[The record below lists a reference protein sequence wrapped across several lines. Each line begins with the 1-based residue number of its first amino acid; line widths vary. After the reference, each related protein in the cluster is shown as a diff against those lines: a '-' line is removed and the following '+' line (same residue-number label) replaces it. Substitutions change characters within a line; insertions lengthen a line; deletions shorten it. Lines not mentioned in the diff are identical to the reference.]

1 MFYLRPVIRN
11 TMIRDS
17 RQKLNYKSKDKG
29 NGMEKRWEYP
39 VKLSPE
45 ERQLVASIS
54 NELRCSALIAEMLLR
69 KGFTTQDEIR
79 EFFTPTLDGLR
90 DPFLFEDMDRSVHR
104 ILEAIEQKQRIII
117 YGDYDV
123 DGTTATA
130 LLYLG
135 LKRIGADI
143 EFYIPH
149 RMIDGYGLSI
159 NSLDYLKERNA
170 QLIISV
176 DCGVNA
182 IEEVDAINAAGMEI
196 IITDHHN
203 PKDEL
208 PKAYSIIN
216 PKLAGSSYPFQHLA
230 GVGVAY
236 KLLMAIYRV
245 LGIDTPENV
254 LKYMDLVAVGTIA
267 DIVPITG
274 ENRIFASIGLQRLIE
289 KKSLGLNALIL
300 ISNLN
305 HKTLDT
311 SDIVFGIA
319 PRINA
324 AGRMGSASLAV
335 ELLISIEEAR
345 SAELAEVIER
355 QNSLRQQE
363 DQKTY
368 LEACD
373 IIEQKYRNIRDTRC
387 IVVSSDDWHP
397 GVIGIVASKLVE
409 KYYRPVVMISFKDGF
424 GCGSGRSIP
433 EFDLFEALKITGHS
447 LNSFGGHKYAI
458 GLTLYQ
464 EYIERFENDLSRYIA
479 DRVQFD
485 MLQQSMSVDN
495 ELELYDLNE
504 TLLEWIERFAPFG
517 PDNMRPIFVTR
528 HVTLASYPYNVGR
541 NHLKLKAIKDGVTL
555 DLIGYNLGDYLPRL
569 KKNSIVDIAYT
580 LEYNKFGTKNSI
592 QGKLRDIHVIC
603 E

>member
-1 MFYLRPVIRN
+1 
-11 TMIRDS
+11 
-17 RQKLNYKSKDKG
+17 
-29 NGMEKRWEYP
+29 MEKRWEYP
-39 VKLSPE
+39 IELDPE
-45 ERQLVASIS
+45 ERRLVVEVS
-54 NELRCSALIAEMLLR
+54 NALKCPVLIAEMLFR
-69 KGFTTQDEIR
+69 KGFRTQSEVG
-79 EFFTPTLDGLR
+79 EFFNPSLEELH
-90 DPFLFEDMDRSVHR
+90 DPILFEDMERSVRR
-104 ILEAIEQKQRIII
+104 ILEAIERKQRVII

-135 LKRIGADI
+135 LKRVGADI

-159 NSLDYLKERNA
+159 NSLEFLKEKRA
-170 QLIISV
+170 ELIISV

-182 IEEVDAINAAGMEI
+182 IEEVDAINEAGMEI

-203 PKDEL
+203 PKEEL
-208 PKAYSIIN
+208 PRAFSIIN
-216 PKLAGSSYPFQHLA
+216 PKLPATSYPFPHLA

-245 LGIDTPENV
+245 MGIDTPENT

-267 DIVPITG
+267 DIVPLTG
-274 ENRIFASIGLQRLIE
+274 ENRIFAAIGLQHLIE
-289 KKSLGLNALIL
+289 KKNLGLNALIL

-305 HKTLDT
+305 QKTLDA

-324 AGRMGSASLAV
+324 AGRMGSAALAV
-335 ELLISIEEAR
+335 ELLISTEEAR

-368 LEACD
+368 YEACD
-373 IIEQKYRNIRDTRC
+373 IIEQKYRNINDIHC
-387 IVVSSDDWHP
+387 IVISSDDWHP

-409 KYYRPVVMISFKDGF
+409 KYFRPVVMISFKDGF
-424 GCGSGRSIP
+424 GCGSGRSIQ
-433 EFDLFEALKITGHS
+433 EFDLFEALKVTGHN
-447 LNSFGGHKYAI
+447 LHSFGGHKYAI
-458 GLTLYQ
+458 GLTIYQ
-464 EYIERFENDLSRYIA
+464 EYLDRFENELSRYIA
-479 DRVQFD
+479 ERVKFD
-485 MLQQSMSVDN
+485 VLQQSMPVDTA
-495 ELELYDLNE
+495 LELYALSDM
-504 TLLEWIERFAPFG
+504 LLEWIERFAPFG
-517 PDNMRPIFVTR
+517 PENMRPVFVTR
-528 HVTLASYPYNVGR
+528 DVTLANYPYNVGR
-541 NHLKLKAIKDGVTL
+541 NHLKLKVIKDGVVL

-569 KKNSIVDIAYT
+569 KKNSVVDIAYT
-580 LEYNKFGTKNSI
+580 LEYNKFSTKSTI
-592 QGKLRDIHVIC
+592 QGKLRDIHIVH